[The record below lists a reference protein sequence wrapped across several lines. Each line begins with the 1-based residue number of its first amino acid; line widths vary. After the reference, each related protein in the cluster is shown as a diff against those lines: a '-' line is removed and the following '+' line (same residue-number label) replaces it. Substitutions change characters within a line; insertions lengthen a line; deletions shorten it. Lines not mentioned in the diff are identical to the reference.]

1 MKQKDVE
8 FIKEKFQIDITNYNK
23 IEQKNILSIIENYI
37 SEKKEKYENANDTSS
52 PQYFFNKIRDEL
64 RKDGGWADTDRDIKG
79 NTVKSRVTEDFV
91 KNLADKEEPIET
103 EDVLRQS
110 I

>member
-37 SEKKEKYENANDTSS
+37 SKEIELN
-52 PQYFFNKIRDEL
+52 NKIKQTKNKEL
-64 RKDGGWADTDRDIKG
+64 KEILKELK
-79 NTVKSRVTEDFV
+79 NTLT
-91 KNLADKEEPIET
+91 
-103 EDVLRQS
+103 
-110 I
+110 

>member
-37 SEKKEKYENANDTSS
+37 SKEIELN
-52 PQYFFNKIRDEL
+52 NKIKQTKNKKLKEILKEL
-64 RKDGGWADTDRDIKG
+64 K
-79 NTVKSRVTEDFV
+79 NTLT
-91 KNLADKEEPIET
+91 
-103 EDVLRQS
+103 
-110 I
+110 

>member
-37 SEKKEKYENANDTSS
+37 SKEIELN
-52 PQYFFNKIRDEL
+52 NKINQNQKNKLKQLLKEL
-64 RKDGGWADTDRDIKG
+64 K
-79 NTVKSRVTEDFV
+79 NTLT
-91 KNLADKEEPIET
+91 
-103 EDVLRQS
+103 
-110 I
+110 

>member
-37 SEKKEKYENANDTSS
+37 SKEIELN
-52 PQYFFNKIRDEL
+52 NKINQNKKNKLKQLLKE
-64 RKDGGWADTDRDIKG
+64 
-79 NTVKSRVTEDFV
+79 V
-91 KNLADKEEPIET
+91 KNTLT
-103 EDVLRQS
+103 
-110 I
+110 

>member
-37 SEKKEKYENANDTSS
+37 SKEIELN
-52 PQYFFNKIRDEL
+52 NKIKQTKNKEL
-64 RKDGGWADTDRDIKG
+64 KEILKELK
-79 NTVKSRVTEDFV
+79 NT
-91 KNLADKEEPIET
+91 LI
-103 EDVLRQS
+103 
-110 I
+110 

>member
-37 SEKKEKYENANDTSS
+37 SKEIELN
-52 PQYFFNKIRDEL
+52 NKINQNQKNKLKQLLKE
-64 RKDGGWADTDRDIKG
+64 
-79 NTVKSRVTEDFV
+79 V
-91 KNLADKEEPIET
+91 KNTLT
-103 EDVLRQS
+103 
-110 I
+110 